1 MIKLFSLYN
10 HFITTKNTSLSPRL
24 SLHKV
29 SLRFMMCHTR
39 NALRSGTQLTRP
51 ILPPYRIPIRGPSK
65 VNYHE
70 NYTPPLLINPQQT
83 YATYSVNHADPNSPN
98 LKAAAKNNPPTPH
111 PQVHRERCDELGCNG
126 KICIGLCSIFK
137 DRKAIAHG
145 THGNPPKELG
155 KTVVPISN
163 TDFNGKPKNQKMSF
177 YDDAHDVNPT
187 SEHIQGTQ
195 QINND
200 PNIMQK
206 IKQHEDK
213 K

>member
-65 VNYHE
+65 VNSHD

-83 YATYSVNHADPNSPN
+83 YATYSVNDAD
-98 LKAAAKNNPPTPH
+98 LNPPNFQAAVKNQPPSVH
-111 PQVHRERCDELGCNG
+111 PEIHRQRCIHFGCD
-126 KICIGLCSIFK
+126 GLTCLKLCDTFK

-145 THGNPPKELG
+145 THGNPPQEPG
-155 KTVVPISN
+155 KTKTKLSS
-163 TDFNGKPKNQKMSF
+163 TDFNGKPKTQHGIF

-187 SEHIQGTQ
+187 PEHIQGTQ